1 MPINP
6 KAGDIWNYLSMKLE
20 RDDKLE
26 ATSDDLWVGVAMI
39 VLENI
44 SDICVG
50 AFSNGGA
57 RSALVSLN
65 IDAIPGEVSYHRRRK
80 KFNRRRATTD

>member
-39 VLENI
+39 
-44 SDICVG
+44 DICVG